1 MAVPPRTELLAD
13 LAQKAARLI
22 GALDRTAQS
31 SRSRLQAAG
40 SKLPDLPAIVG
51 NARMRLDDRA
61 QRLGLALPNLL
72 ASRAGALVRAERHI
86 VDPRTLISARRGALA
101 LSGLRLLTGLRH
113 AVQRHRDAAARLAPR
128 LSSAGIE
135 QRLRH
140 QRGQLDVLS
149 ARLEGA
155 SYEAVLAR
163 GFVLV
168 RDSFGHAVTQA
179 AAVTPSARLKLVFGD
194 GAVNVVAEGRQ
205 AKLPF

>member
-1 MAVPPRTELLAD
+1 LLTD
-13 LAQKAARLI
+13 LAQKTARLI
-22 GALDRTAQS
+22 GALDRMAQGRS
-31 SRSRLQAAG
+31 SRLQAAG
-40 SKLPDLPAIVG
+40 SRLPDLPAILG
-51 NARMRLDDRA
+51 TARMRLDDRA

-72 ASRAGALVRAERHI
+72 AARAGALVRAERHI
-86 VDPRTLISARRGALA
+86 ADPRALIAARRGALA

-113 AVQRHRDAAARLAPR
+113 AVQRHREAAARLAPR
-128 LSSAGIE
+128 LSAAGIE

-155 SYEAVLAR
+155 SYAAVLAR

-168 RDSFGHAVTQA
+168 RDSSGHAVTQA
-179 AAVTPSARLKLVFGD
+179 AQVTPSARLKLVFGD